1 MKTELSYFLCSKGV
15 IDNFPNVAHSKP
27 FKSGFYG
34 DDDIYYVALLCF
46 DEVSAFYEKRML
58 EDEDWWIYNNFWC
71 NECVPGLM
79 DVSAITLAGMRRNG
93 ILSEI
98 AEKTMLTSGKNQAM
112 TINELA
118 EKYVCTPIE
127 LINKI

>member
-1 MKTELSYFLCSKGV
+1 
-15 IDNFPNVAHSKP
+15 
-27 FKSGFYG
+27 
-34 DDDIYYVALLCF
+34 
-46 DEVSAFYEKRML
+46 
-58 EDEDWWIYNNFWC
+58 
-71 NECVPGLM
+71 
-79 DVSAITLAGMRRNG
+79 MRRNG

-98 AEKTMLTSGKNQAM
+98 AEKIMLTSGKNQAM